1 VPSSTSSS
9 DDRLGG
15 LRAPPPL
22 AFFDPEH
29 VERPVPAR
37 PWRALLV
44 AALIVTIGLTAGWEV
59 YWRGKMLA
67 AGDYKNTSALWAQE
81 RRKAVGDATVMIGS
95 SRIFFDIDLDLW
107 EEAAGVRPVMLAM
120 EGTSPRLFLKDLA
133 DDENFRGLTIVGV
146 TAPVFFTQDGGLR
159 AEVLDYY
166 KKETP
171 SQRFDHFLSAPLEE
185 TFAFLDE
192 QTRPKTQMT
201 TAPLPLRDGMQPL
214 FYPRKLSISAAD
226 RNTEM
231 WARVVEDERY
241 KEEAK
246 AQWALILQMMAPP
259 PSADGS
265 PPPPFP
271 QEAIDAVVGEV
282 KANVDKIRAR
292 GGDVAFLRFPYDGM
306 FAVAEDNGFP
316 RERFWDRLV
325 AETDSVGV
333 TFHDYPEL
341 QGYEIAEWSHLT
353 AREAERYTRALVPIF
368 EARMA
373 EKKAEREA
381 RGAN

>member
-1 VPSSTSSS
+1 M
-9 DDRLGG
+9 
-15 LRAPPPL
+15 
-22 AFFDPEH
+22 
-29 VERPVPAR
+29 PAR
-37 PWRALLV
+37 PWRSLLA
-44 AALIVTIGLTAGWEV
+44 AALIVVIGLTAGWEV
-59 YWRGKMLA
+59 YWRGKMFIP
-67 AGDYKNTSALWAQE
+67 GDYKNTQALWAQE

-107 EEAAGVRPVMLAM
+107 EEASGVRPVMLAL

-133 DDENFRGLTIVGV
+133 DDENFHGLVIVGV

-159 AEVLDYY
+159 ADVLDYY

-171 SQRFDHFLSAPLEE
+171 SQRADHWLSGPLER

-192 QTRPKTQMT
+192 QTRPRTQMI
-201 TAPLPLRDGMQPL
+201 TAPLPLREGMLPL

-231 WARVVEDERY
+231 WERVMADERY
-241 KEEAK
+241 REEAK
-246 AQWALILQMMAPP
+246 EQWTLILQRFAPP

-271 QEAIDAVVGEV
+271 QEAIDAVIAEV
-282 KANVDKIRAR
+282 KGNVDRIRAR
-292 GGDVAFLRFPYDGM
+292 GGDVAFMRLPYDGL

-325 AETDSVGV
+325 EDTDSAGV

-341 QGYEIAEWSHLT
+341 QGYEIPEWSHL
-353 AREAERYTRALVPIF
+353 APREAERYTRAVTPIF
-368 EARMA
+368 YAKLK
-373 EKKAEREA
+373 EKNAERAA
-381 RGAN
+381 R

>member
-1 VPSSTSSS
+1 MPSSSP
-9 DDRLGG
+9 DLKPDAF
-15 LRAPPPL
+15 RAPPPL

-37 PWRALLV
+37 PWGALLA
-44 AALIVTIGLTAGWEV
+44 AALIAVIGLTAGWEV
-59 YWRGKMLA
+59 YWRGKMFV

-81 RRKAVGDATVMIGS
+81 RRKAVGGATVMIGS
-95 SRIFFDIDLDLW
+95 SRIFFDVDLDLW
-107 EEAAGVRPVMLAM
+107 EEATGVRPVMLAL

-133 DDENFRGLTIVGV
+133 DDEAFNGLVIVGV

-159 AEVLDYY
+159 AEVLKYY
-166 KKETP
+166 REETP
-171 SQRFDHFLSAPLEE
+171 SQRADHHLTKFLDKR
-185 TFAFLDE
+185 FAFLDE

-201 TAPLPLRDGMQPL
+201 TAPLPLREGMEPL
-214 FYPRKLSISAAD
+214 FYPRKLSISEAD

-241 KEEAK
+241 REEAK
-246 AQWALILQMMAPP
+246 GQWALILQRLAPP
-259 PSADGS
+259 PSPDGS

-271 QEAIDAVVGEV
+271 QPAIDAVIAEV

-292 GGDVAFLRFPYDGM
+292 GGDVAFLRFPYDGL

-316 RERFWDRLV
+316 RERFWDALL
-325 AETDSVGV
+325 AGTDSAGV

-373 EKKAEREA
+373 EKKAERA
-381 RGAN
+381 GR